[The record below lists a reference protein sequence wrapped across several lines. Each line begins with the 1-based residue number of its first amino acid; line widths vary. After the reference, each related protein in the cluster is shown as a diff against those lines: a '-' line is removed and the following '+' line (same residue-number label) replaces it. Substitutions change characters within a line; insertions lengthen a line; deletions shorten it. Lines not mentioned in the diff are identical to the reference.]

1 MEIFLVR
8 HGETT
13 EAVSRRYGDNPLSD
27 DGHAQAAALSR
38 LLGETHF
45 DLCLVSP
52 LRRAQQ
58 TAERL
63 TRGRGISSETH
74 ACLAEGALGELDG
87 LDHDE
92 AALRFPADFR
102 LGRTLLARI
111 QANGRTAP
119 GGETREAFVARARAA
134 HALVSGPLFHDS
146 QRALVVSHG
155 GLLSILI
162 QLLVGHEPRDGANI
176 GLEYCGVVRFTA
188 YREAPDFGPFAM
200 LRFVSA

>member
-1 MEIFLVR
+1 VEIFLVR
-8 HGETT
+8 HGATT
-13 EAVSRRYGDNPLSD
+13 EFVSRRYGDNPLSD
-27 DGHAQAAALSR
+27 EGLAQADALAD
-38 LLGETHF
+38 LLRETQF

-58 TAERL
+58 TAERV
-63 TRGRGISSETH
+63 TRGRGIPVETH

-92 AALRFPADFR
+92 AARRFPAAFR

-111 QANGRTAP
+111 QATGWTAP
-119 GGETREAFVARARAA
+119 GGETRDAFIARARAA
-134 HALVSGPLFHDS
+134 HSLVSGPLFHES
-146 QRALVVSHG
+146 RRALVVSHG

-176 GLEYCGVVRFTA
+176 GLEFCGVVRFTA
-188 YREAPDFGPFAM
+188 YHEPPDFGPFAM